1 MPRAPDPDPP
11 HPEDDAPL
19 VVRAR
24 SGDVDAFGRL
34 VRRHERGAR
43 ALARSLVR
51 DAAEAEDLAQDA
63 FVRAYENL
71 ELLADPA
78 RFGAWLRRI
87 VFGVCIDWVRR
98 FRPERWRTTDVA
110 DAAGAPHDVPTAAAD
125 PLAQL
130 EREELEARVRAA
142 VQALPERYRR
152 PLTLYHL
159 DGVRH
164 ARIAEALGVTVSTAR
179 SLVTRA
185 RQRLH
190 ADLAEYAA
198 EPPSMRHS
206 DPTVDADDVFAERP
220 TPRFLH
226 VLNGDST
233 RELLERSSVPGT
245 FAVWADVLHDG
256 PVPPIEDDPDGVRW
270 REVRARFIA
279 GRGWGSY
286 EEVLASLGR
295 WDTMLARHAEYDE
308 IVIWCEHD
316 LFDQLLLIRHLSW
329 FADRHLG
336 GTTLSLI
343 CIGEWPGRPHFKGLG
358 ELAPDDLASLLGT
371 RQRVTQRQHALGRRA
386 WRAYTAPDP
395 RAIERFLDEEE
406 IDAALPFLGGALRRH
421 LEEFPAVH
429 DGLARTDR
437 QLLQLI
443 AGGTTRLGELFP
455 AIHRLER
462 QFFIGDS
469 SFLVRLRRLADGP
482 RPLVRVEEGAEEWW
496 RTGSATLTEDGRDVL
511 AGRADGVRLAGG
523 IDEWRGGVHLAGV
536 DAGWRW
542 HVDAGKL
549 RHADDMR

>member
-1 MPRAPDPDPP
+1 VSERPP
-11 HPEDDAPL
+11 SDSALSNDDAPL

-24 SGDVDAFGRL
+24 AGDVDAFGQL

-51 DAAEAEDLAQDA
+51 DPVEAEDLAQDA

-110 DAAGAPHDVPTAAAD
+110 EAAGAPGDVPTAAAD
-125 PLAQL
+125 PLTHL
-130 EREELEARVRAA
+130 EREELAERVRAA
-142 VQALPERYRR
+142 VRALPERYRR

-164 ARIAEALGVTVSTAR
+164 ARIAEALGVTESTAR

-185 RQRLH
+185 RQRLR

-198 EPPSMRHS
+198 HRPAMRHADS
-206 DPTVDADDVFAERP
+206 TVDPDDVFAERP

-295 WDTMLARHAEYDE
+295 WDAALARHAAYDE
-308 IVIWCEHD
+308 VVIWCEHD
-316 LFDQLLLIRHLSW
+316 LFDQLLLIRHLAW
-329 FADRHLG
+329 FAERTLG
-336 GTTLSLI
+336 DTTLSLI

-371 RQRVTQRQHALGRRA
+371 RQRVTQRQLALGRRA

-395 RAIERFLDEEE
+395 RAIERFLAEEE
-406 IDAALPFLGGALRRH
+406 VDAALPFLAGALRRH

-443 AGGTTRLGELFP
+443 AGGTTRLGDLFP

-482 RPLVRVEEGAEEWW
+482 RPLARVQEGGEQWW
-496 RTGSATLTEDGRDVL
+496 RTGSVTLTDDGRDVL

-523 IDEWRGGVHLAGV
+523 IDEWRGGVHLTGG